1 MGQQMG
7 QGMAVGIRLGNGRGL
22 LAALLSA
29 AAIALSLAAPAWG
42 AVEVNQASQAE
53 LESVKGI
60 GPATSARLI
69 EERKRSPFKDW
80 DDLILRIKGVG
91 AGNAAKL
98 SESGLTVNG
107 APFGR
112 SATPAVAAKAIK
124 PGRKASQ

>member
-1 MGQQMG
+1 MGQVTGYDMG
-7 QGMAVGIRLGNGRGL
+7 HIAPGAGRRLLAGL
-22 LAALLSA
+22 LGA
-29 AAIALSLAAPAWG
+29 AAIALSLTAPAWA

-60 GPATSARLI
+60 GPATSARLV

-91 AGNAAKL
+91 AGSAAKL
-98 SESGLTVNG
+98 SEAGLTVNG

-112 SATPAVAAKAIK
+112 STTQAVPAKAAK
-124 PGRKASQ
+124 PGGKASQ

>member
-1 MGQQMG
+1 
-7 QGMAVGIRLGNGRGL
+7 MAGIHDINFRGR
-22 LAALLSA
+22 LAALLRA
-29 AAIALSLAAPAWG
+29 AAISLSLAAPAWA

-80 DDLILRIKGVG
+80 DDLILRVKGVG
-91 AGNAAKL
+91 AGSAAKL
-98 SESGLTVNG
+98 SEAGLTVNG
-107 APFGR
+107 APLGR
-112 SATPAVAAKAIK
+112 SATQAVAPKAAK